1 MSKNIVIKKKIKAF
15 NKIISVSGDKS
26 ISIRCVLLASQAIGE
41 TKINNLLESEDV
53 LNSLRAIKKL
63 GIKFKKKSGY
73 YFIYGLGLKSFN
85 AQKEITVNAGNSG
98 TLARL
103 ILGLLVNNE
112 KQVTLIG
119 DKSLSKR
126 DFSRVTEPLKMFGA
140 SISSNKN
147 KLPVKIVGS
156 QFLRPINFFEKIG
169 SAQCKSAV
177 MLAGLKTPGI
187 TKIKAKKSRNHTEL
201 LFKSLNIPIKIKK
214 TKNIDF
220 IELHGQNNFKA
231 FNYNIPGD
239 ISSAAFFI
247 VLTLLA
253 KKSKILIKNVN
264 VNESRIGI
272 IKILKKMNCDI
283 SVKNKRIYKGE
294 KIADITAKST
304 KNIKAI
310 NCPSSLNSSA
320 IDEFLII
327 FLVAAKAKGI
337 STFKNLDE
345 LNKKESPR
353 LNIAIKILNMIGI
366 KTLRRKNY
374 LKIYGNPNL
383 NLNKKFIIQ
392 NFMKDHRVFMM
403 SCVAGLVLGGK
414 WTIHD
419 PDSVNTSF
427 PSFFN
432 IIKRLGAKLD

>member
-1 MSKNIVIKKKIKAF
+1 M
-15 NKIISVSGDKS
+15 
-26 ISIRCVLLASQAIGE
+26 
-41 TKINNLLESEDV
+41 
-53 LNSLRAIKKL
+53 
-63 GIKFKKKSGY
+63 
-73 YFIYGLGLKSFN
+73 
-85 AQKEITVNAGNSG
+85 
-98 TLARL
+98 
-103 ILGLLVNNE
+103 VNNE

-247 VLTLLA
+247 VLTLL
-253 KKSKILIKNVN
+253 
-264 VNESRIGI
+264 R
-272 IKILKKMNCDI
+272 
-283 SVKNKRIYKGE
+283 
-294 KIADITAKST
+294 
-304 KNIKAI
+304 
-310 NCPSSLNSSA
+310 
-320 IDEFLII
+320 
-327 FLVAAKAKGI
+327 
-337 STFKNLDE
+337 KNL
-345 LNKKESPR
+345 
-353 LNIAIKILNMIGI
+353 
-366 KTLRRKNY
+366 
-374 LKIYGNPNL
+374 
-383 NLNKKFIIQ
+383 KF
-392 NFMKDHRVFMM
+392 
-403 SCVAGLVLGGK
+403 
-414 WTIHD
+414 
-419 PDSVNTSF
+419 
-427 PSFFN
+427 
-432 IIKRLGAKLD
+432 